1 MPLSVF
7 VKCLCKEGEEGEG
20 GDGEGEERKE
30 KDRGG
35 RGAERRRGGKGGR
48 GGGEA
53 KIREEVR
60 EERTEKDSVPVP
72 GGVSAACFSAH
83 S

>member
-1 MPLSVF
+1 MERE
-7 VKCLCKEGEEGEG
+7 KRGRKRTEEEEEQKEEGEEK
-20 GDGEGEERKE
+20 EEE
-30 KDRGG
+30 
-35 RGAERRRGGKGGR
+35 

-60 EERTEKDSVPVP
+60 EERTEKDLVPVP

>member
-1 MPLSVF
+1 MERE
-7 VKCLCKEGEEGEG
+7 KRGRKRTEEEEEQKEEGEEK
-20 GDGEGEERKE
+20 EEE
-30 KDRGG
+30 
-35 RGAERRRGGKGGR
+35 